1 MQDPEHSEP
10 AIGLAGIALFFA
22 FLSHQVVSAGI
33 ALFFAFLSHQV
44 VSFGSLG
51 ILGRNGWFCR
61 EADVELWNALAGYRG
76 LKDPAV
82 RQHFNGTFLAFDEGW
97 GDEQLR
103 MANLGLTSYVV
114 SYLGADVA
122 ADVLRATLDAGL
134 PAFFYLWSPHPLYAR
149 YSLNRIQL
157 PAYTPALFELGLSD
171 YPTDVLEKVGS
182 KQLAVFAPR
191 VADLYAHFQIDNFA
205 QESMLAAIDSPDSGG
220 LSAMEAACTWMRQD
234 ANAALWHAWFP
245 TFACEVGL
253 YAVDKANCVPCP
265 PGSSSVGGAVTAC
278 VQCSAGAR
286 CTLARGFAP

>member
-1 MQDPEHSEP
+1 MQDPRHSEP
-10 AIGLAGIALFFA
+10 AIRLAGIALFFA
-22 FLSHQVVSAGI
+22 FLS
-33 ALFFAFLSHQV
+33 QV

-82 RQHFNGTFLAFDEGW
+82 RQHFNGTFLAFNEGW

-149 YSLNRIQL
+149 YSYSLNRIQL
-157 PAYTPALFELGLSD
+157 PAYTPALFEPGLSD
-171 YPTDVLEKVGS
+171 YPTDVLEKVAS

-205 QESMLAAIDSPDSGG
+205 QERMLAAIDSGG

-234 ANAALWHAWFP
+234 ANAALWHGWFP

-265 PGSSSVGGAVTAC
+265 AGSSSVGGAVTAC

-286 CTLARGFAP
+286 CTLTR